1 MVSFTFCF
9 MKLTINKDIPMQQFE
24 ALKNIQNIGDVED
37 NFIVTIAKG
46 VSLFINS
53 IDGELNKL
61 KKSHLDILYNMQDSR
76 LIDDIEATFTQSE
89 FVKNKDVLV
98 LKVPRTKRFFTTN
111 IFYTSNLNL
120 LTDEILFIE
129 NTILDIKRFR
139 TKPKTRLSVQD
150 PDKDTIRVQKLL
162 KAIEDNKKDVFDVN
176 DKEEYAKLS
185 FYFGNVESIRTSID
199 RMKETNRKITDKDLH
214 KLKASVERLSSE
226 LKKLIK
232 TLDSTTQVVSKA
244 AMNNIIL
251 KVDVAANLITS
262 IAILYNIH
270 VDSIGSI
277 IDLQEKID

>member
-1 MVSFTFCF
+1 
-9 MKLTINKDIPMQQFE
+9 MQQFE